1 MKLKDPELVW
11 VEVQDEVV
19 VLDTRTSRYLS
30 LNESAA
36 KLGSALGTGTSQE
49 EMVSLLLERYGIDEE
64 TATRDVASFVEAL
77 REQDLLDEQD

>member
-1 MKLKDPELVW
+1 MKLKGPELVW

-19 VLDTRTSRYLS
+19 ILDTRTSRYLS

-36 KLGSALGTGTSQE
+36 KLWAALGTGTSQE
-49 EMVSLLLERYGIDEE
+49 DMVSLLQERYGIDAA

-77 REQDLLDEQD
+77 REQDMLDEHE